1 MVLWPS
7 HPSQALSLCKLTD
20 MDVEEACGECSLP
33 LSPGLEL
40 AGAALEVS
48 AQTLHGSSASSAS
61 FLANVGEKIPN
72 RAGSPADG
80 NTAGDSSVATPL
92 LWCPSGPHWN
102 LGPQYTCTLRAS
114 TATLHTDAEAWLN
127 TLQIAPWE
135 HYLGQFSKANC
146 PGIWERCQDL
156 GLSPR

>member
-92 LWCPSGPHWN
+92 L
-102 LGPQYTCTLRAS
+102 
-114 TATLHTDAEAWLN
+114 
-127 TLQIAPWE
+127 
-135 HYLGQFSKANC
+135 
-146 PGIWERCQDL
+146 
-156 GLSPR
+156 